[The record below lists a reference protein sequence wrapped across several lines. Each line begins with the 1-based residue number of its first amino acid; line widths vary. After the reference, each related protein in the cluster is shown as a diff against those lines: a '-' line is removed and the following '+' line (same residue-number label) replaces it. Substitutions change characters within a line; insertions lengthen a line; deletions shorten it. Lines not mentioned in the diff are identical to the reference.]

1 MKEERRNMAHLSR
14 RDFIK
19 AVLASSALYAVG
31 SSSSGWDVSA
41 EGAGPISPGSGPFD
55 VAIIGAGSA
64 GIGAAQI
71 LKQARK
77 KFVVLEARDR
87 IGGRTFT
94 DTTSF
99 PGIAW
104 DLGAQWFHQVTPKIG
119 GRPDQTN
126 TYQASGV
133 KRANGCTTRSGVGI
147 RETNGEAAGPSA
159 GS

>member
-1 MKEERRNMAHLSR
+1 MKEEGKKMAHLNR

-31 SSSSGWDVSA
+31 GSSSSWDVSA

-77 KFVVLEARDR
+77 NSSYSKRVIASTGAPSPIPRASPAL
-87 IGGRTFT
+87 
-94 DTTSF
+94 
-99 PGIAW
+99 PG
-104 DLGAQWFHQVTPKIG
+104 T
-119 GRPDQTN
+119 
-126 TYQASGV
+126 
-133 KRANGCTTRSGVGI
+133 
-147 RETNGEAAGPSA
+147 
-159 GS
+159 